1 MKDDPTSVQVVGTVL
16 IRKPMTPD
24 VKIAVI

>member
-1 MKDDPTSVQVVGTVL
+1 MKDDPTSVQGVSTAM

>member
-1 MKDDPTSVQVVGTVL
+1 MTDDHTSVQGVGTVI

>member
-1 MKDDPTSVQVVGTVL
+1 MKDDPTSVPGVGTV
-16 IRKPMTPD
+16 IIKKPMTPD